1 MANISKAKEIYKS
14 ISRKIRPD
22 TPLVKIRGLYVAGT
36 YRPPYLIKPLLNMVK
51 IGGVN
56 SANVA
61 YYTQATDTSYVEK
74 NGILQLKS
82 IEIGEVGLIN
92 YTETSDSGYVEP
104 EGILQ
109 LKSIEIG
116 EVDIVF
122 FGNDDD
128 SAYVEKNGIL
138 QLKSI
143 EIGSV
148 SIMEIPFVRNVQPPG
163 QPVLNVKSF
172 NTISA
177 SIT

>member
-14 ISRKIRPD
+14 TSRKIRPD
-22 TPLVKIRGLYVAGT
+22 TPFVKVRGLYVAGV
-36 YRPPYLIKPLLNMVK
+36 YRPPYLIKPLLNVVK

-56 SANVA
+56 PANVA
-61 YYTQATDTSYVEK
+61 YYTQASA
-74 NGILQLKS
+74 S
-82 IEIGEVGLIN
+82 A
-92 YTETSDSGYVEP
+92 YVEP

-109 LKSIEIG
+109 LKSINIG
-116 EVDIVF
+116 EVELVNYTETSSSAYVEPEGIIQLKSIDIGEVGVVF
-122 FGNDDD
+122 FGNDDA
-128 SAYVEKNGIL
+128 SAYVEPEGII

-143 EIGSV
+143 DIGV
-148 SIMEIPFVRNVQPPG
+148 VGIMEIPFVRNVQPPG